1 MNTPI
6 YDQLHA
12 ETPDRPLCATC
23 GDYALTE
30 HTRELLLKLA
40 VDMGVAMCTSMV
52 TLDFTEV
59 ERIEATLRTIV
70 DNIGGPRQ

>member
-6 YDQLHA
+6 YDQLRTEH
-12 ETPDRPLCATC
+12 PDRPLCTAC

-30 HTRELLLKLA
+30 HTRALLLKLA
-40 VDMGVAMCTSMV
+40 LDMGVAMCTAMV

-59 ERIEATLRTIV
+59 ERIEATLRTLV
-70 DNIGGPRQ
+70 DTIGGTPK